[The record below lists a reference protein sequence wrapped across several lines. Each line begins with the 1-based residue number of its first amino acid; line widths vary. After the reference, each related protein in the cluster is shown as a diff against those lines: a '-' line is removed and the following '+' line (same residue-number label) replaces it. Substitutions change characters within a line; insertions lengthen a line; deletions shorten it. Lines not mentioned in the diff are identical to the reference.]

1 MLISQVMGHA
11 GAGFKVG
18 SQLGAMM
25 RTPQSKESVKLWG
38 VPEAPSPTWISVAC
52 KVLGTCFIR
61 PPPPTSGWPTHQPI
75 SPAEP
80 AGSLVPLYYA
90 P

>member
-1 MLISQVMGHA
+1 MLISQAMGHA

-61 PPPPTSGWPTHQPI
+61 PPAPPPVAGQPTSP
-75 SPAEP
+75 
-80 AGSLVPLYYA
+80 SLLLSLQGA
-90 P
+90 